1 VTREFFVALA
11 GNATLLLSL
20 VYVYDLLNVFRWL
33 SGTWIRQVIAGL
45 VIGVIGICVM
55 LMPWTFATGII
66 FDTRSVLLAVS
77 GLFFGT
83 IPTVVAVL
91 MTSAYRMVLGGSG
104 AWTGVSVII
113 ASGAIGVAWRHTH
126 QRQRASLSFWT
137 LYSLGL
143 VVHVVML
150 GLMFTLP
157 LRTAIQVLGKIAF
170 PVLVIY
176 PITTAAYG
184 TLMVG
189 RLRRDQ
195 GAATVRESENQFR
208 ALFEQA
214 ALGVAKADAR
224 TGRLILVNQK
234 HADLLG
240 YTREEML
247 ALNVQAVTHPDDWA
261 ETQRNMQELASGRI
275 SSYFLVKRYIRK
287 DGGVIWANVTA
298 SRLWGEGDDPDFVM
312 AAVEDITDRK
322 RAEDASVASETQF
335 HELYENMTSGCAIY
349 SVTNDGATGADY
361 IVSNFNRAALRMEGK
376 TIDEVAGKSLRDL
389 RPRIDD
395 YGLIPVLREVWR
407 TGQPAFFPGKVYE
420 DERFDRWYEN
430 YVFRIP
436 SGQVV
441 TIYDDVTDWKRAE
454 DALAASEERYRT
466 LFESM
471 DIGVVYF
478 APDDTVVSANPAA
491 EDILGITQG
500 EIVDRTPMD
509 PRWRNIHEDGSEFPG
524 ESLPSTL
531 AIHTGEAVHDVII
544 GIFNQREEAYRWV
557 RVNAIPQFRA
567 DETSPFQVY
576 VTMEDITERTK
587 LKQEVAHMASFP
599 AQNPYPVLEV
609 ETDGV
614 VRFANAATMA
624 TLARLGLDPD
634 ARQFLA
640 GTPEELVL
648 LRSQCDQNP
657 QTQELRLGGATFL
670 RVVAVPPGSGS
681 LRIYA
686 IDITERKKMEEE
698 IRALN
703 ADLEERVRR
712 RTAELEAANKELE
725 AFSYSVS
732 HDLRAP
738 LRSIDGFSQVFL
750 EDYGATVPD
759 EGREDLDRVHR
770 ATQRMERLIDDMLLL
785 SRVTRREIHVQETDI
800 SALAADV
807 AEELA
812 RDNPQRDVRLSIE
825 PGMTA
830 TGDPQLLRIVLLNLL
845 GNAWKFTSKCQHA
858 HVSIGTVQDPEHGPA
873 FFVRDDGAGFDAKYK
888 DKLFVAFQRLHT
900 QEEFPGSGIGLATVQ
915 RAVRRHGG
923 DVWAEG
929 EVDRGATFY
938 FTIPDLHVSYP
949 VKGEQP

>member
-1 VTREFFVALA
+1 
-11 GNATLLLSL
+11 
-20 VYVYDLLNVFRWL
+20 
-33 SGTWIRQVIAGL
+33 
-45 VIGVIGICVM
+45 
-55 LMPWTFATGII
+55 
-66 FDTRSVLLAVS
+66 
-77 GLFFGT
+77 
-83 IPTVVAVL
+83 
-91 MTSAYRMVLGGSG
+91 
-104 AWTGVSVII
+104 
-113 ASGAIGVAWRHTH
+113 
-126 QRQRASLSFWT
+126 
-137 LYSLGL
+137 
-143 VVHVVML
+143 
-150 GLMFTLP
+150 
-157 LRTAIQVLGKIAF
+157 
-170 PVLVIY
+170 
-176 PITTAAYG
+176 
-184 TLMVG
+184 
-189 RLRRDQ
+189 
-195 GAATVRESENQFR
+195 
-208 ALFEQA
+208 LFEQA
-214 ALGVAKADAR
+214 AFGVAEADAR
-224 TGRLILVNQK
+224 TGRLVLVNQ
-234 HADLLG
+234 HFADLLG
-240 YTREEML
+240 YSREELL
-247 ALNVQAVTHPDDWA
+247 ALDLQTITHPDDRA
-261 ETQRNMQELASGRI
+261 ETRRSIQELVSSRI
-275 SSYFLVKRYIRK
+275 SSYVLVKRYVRK
-287 DGGVIWANVTA
+287 DGGVIWANITA
-298 SRLWGEGDDPDFVM
+298 SRLWGEGDEPDFIM
-312 AAVEDITDRK
+312 AAIEDITDR
-322 RAEDASVASETQF
+322 RRTQEALVASEAKF

-349 SVTNDGATGADY
+349 SVINDGATGADY

-376 TIDEVAGKSLRDL
+376 TIDEVVGKSLQDL
-389 RPRIDD
+389 RPHIDD

-436 SGQVV
+436 SGEVV

-454 DALAASEERYRT
+454 DALAVSEERYRT

-491 EDILGITQG
+491 ENILGITQG
-500 EIVDRTPMD
+500 EIVGRRRMD
-509 PRWRNIHEDGSEFPG
+509 SRWRNIHEDGSEFAG

-609 ETDGV
+609 GTDGV
-614 VRFANAATMA
+614 VRFANAATIA

-640 GTPEELVL
+640 GTPEELFL

-670 RVVAVPPGSGS
+670 RVVAAPPGSDS

-686 IDITERKKMEEE
+686 VDITERKKMEEE

-759 EGREDLDRVHR
+759 EGREDLHRVHR

-825 PGMTA
+825 PRMNA

-888 DKLFVAFQRLHT
+888 DKLFVAFQRLHA

-938 FTIPDLHVSYP
+938 FTIPDLYVSYP